1 MERGWGGGCEW
12 DSAWR
17 EVGEGGVNG
26 NGIVHAWREMG
37 GGGGGV
43 VLCV

>member
-26 NGIVHAWREMG
+26 IVHGERLG
-37 GGGGGV
+37 RGV
-43 VLCV
+43 